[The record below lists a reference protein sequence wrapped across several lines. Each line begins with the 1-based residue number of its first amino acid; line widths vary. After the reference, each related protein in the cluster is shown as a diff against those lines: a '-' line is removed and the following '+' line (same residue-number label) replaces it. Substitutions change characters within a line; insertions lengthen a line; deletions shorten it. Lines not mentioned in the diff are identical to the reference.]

1 VQKTTQKDHLIGAGA
16 DAFSFDTL
24 VHEVDAI
31 VEDLRWLHL
40 ELTLR
45 NRCNE
50 ILFDDRAS
58 VPALLSHAL
67 SGLCSRLG
75 ALELIMFV
83 RDVVG
88 FRIALREA
96 EGTTPWGDDRTP
108 WIDAVDRWFDDRPAV
123 ASVPQAVVNHYT
135 VDLQPV
141 TAVAMP
147 VRVGRRHEAVLLV
160 VVETSPLVPRVR
172 KLLVGLSGSLALA
185 MQYCHDAQGSPRD
198 RSLTLAPLE
207 PPHATT
213 LRSDAAIARTA
224 HLRGVLLAE
233 VDAQLRVQ
241 SMNDA
246 MARLLGLRAERAA
259 ERDLAE
265 LVVPTAEQR
274 QLRTQLLETADGG
287 IVGFRMRTADGTSIP
302 TVWIVAHILPT
313 HPLPVAEGVAHGDRS
328 RDDETAGDVPADDAT
343 ADDAT
348 ADDTRR
354 GHVSREH
361 TAGQHASRGARLLV
375 GTRVAQEVFDA
386 AAIRTDGADDPMLL
400 QMRLAK
406 QYRFMMKYV
415 PFPVLH
421 LDAHVDVIRNA
432 NAAFLA
438 LLGSV
443 HWEGV
448 PLSDFGTLTVQEGF
462 GDARPCI
469 LRLVSASG
477 ITITCRGIMTTLLLF
492 GKPVREITL
501 DPVDTHAAA
510 DRPPSP
516 TDPMRT

>member
-1 VQKTTQKDHLIGAGA
+1 MVEKATQKDHLIGAGA

-67 SGLCSRLG
+67 SGLCTRLG

-88 FRIALREA
+88 FRIALRESG
-96 EGTTPWGDDRTP
+96 GTTPWGDDRTP
-108 WIDAVDRWFDDRPAV
+108 WIDAVDRWFDDRPA
-123 ASVPQAVVNHYT
+123 ATSAPQAVVNHYT

-185 MQYCHDAQGSPRD
+185 MQYCHDAQGPARD
-198 RSLTLAPLE
+198 RSLPLVPLDAPH
-207 PPHATT
+207 PTPR
-213 LRSDAAIARTA
+213 RSDAAIARSA
-224 HLRGVLLAE
+224 ELHGVLLAE
-233 VDAQLRVQ
+233 VDTQLRVQ

-246 MARLLGLRAERAA
+246 MAQLLGLRAERTAQ
-259 ERDLAE
+259 RDLAE
-265 LVVPTAEQR
+265 LVVPTSEQR
-274 QLRTQLLETADGG
+274 QLRTQLHETADGG

-313 HPLPVAEGVAHGDRS
+313 HPLAGTDADG
-328 RDDETAGDVPADDAT
+328 RDAVDEKNIDDDA
-343 ADDAT
+343 AAP
-348 ADDTRR
+348 
-354 GHVSREH
+354 GHS
-361 TAGQHASRGARLLV
+361 GARLLV

-386 AAIRTDGADDPMLL
+386 ASVRTDGGDDATLQ

-421 LDAHVDVIRNA
+421 LDAHADVIRNA

-438 LLGSV
+438 LLGSA

-448 PLSDFGTLTVQEGF
+448 PLSDFGTLTVQDGF

-469 LRLVSASG
+469 LRLVSTSG

-516 TDPMRT
+516 TDPMRP

>member
-1 VQKTTQKDHLIGAGA
+1 MQKATQNDHLIGAGA

-83 RDVVG
+83 RDTVG

-96 EGTTPWGDDRTP
+96 DGTTPWGDDRTP

-123 ASVPQAVVNHYT
+123 TSMPQAVVNHYT

-213 LRSDAAIARTA
+213 MRSDAAIARA
-224 HLRGVLLAE
+224 AQLRGVLLAE
-233 VDAQLRVQ
+233 VDEQLRVQ

-246 MARLLGLRAERAA
+246 MAHLLGLRAERAA

-274 QLRTQLLETADGG
+274 QLRAQLLETADGG

-302 TVWIVAHILPT
+302 TVWIVSHIPPAP
-313 HPLPVAEGVAHGDRS
+313 HVD
-328 RDDETAGDVPADDAT
+328 AGDAP
-343 ADDAT
+343 
-348 ADDTRR
+348 
-354 GHVSREH
+354 H
-361 TAGQHASRGARLLV
+361 AGASPGNARLLV

>member
-1 VQKTTQKDHLIGAGA
+1 MQKATQNDHLIGAGA

-67 SGLCSRLG
+67 SGLCTRLG

-96 EGTTPWGDDRTP
+96 SRDIPWGDDRTP
-108 WIDAVDRWFDDRPAV
+108 WIDAVDRWFDDRPTDAGQ
-123 ASVPQAVVNHYT
+123 PQAVVNHYT
-135 VDLQPV
+135 VDLKPV

-160 VVETSPLVPRVR
+160 VVETSPIVPRIR

-185 MQYCHDAQGSPRD
+185 MQYCHDAQRPVRDKAPAGRPAETPR
-198 RSLTLAPLE
+198 ST
-207 PPHATT
+207 PPPIRAAAQITGLQGT
-213 LRSDAAIARTA
+213 FVAELDDA
-224 HLRGVLLAE
+224 
-233 VDAQLRVQ
+233 LRVR
-241 SMNDA
+241 SINDA
-246 MARLLGLRAERAA
+246 LARQLGLRADRATG
-259 ERDLAE
+259 RDLTE
-265 LVVPTAEQR
+265 LVVGSAEQR
-274 QLRTQLLETADGG
+274 PLRAQLHETADGG
-287 IVGFRMRTADGTSIP
+287 LVGFRLRTADGTSIP
-302 TVWIVAHILPT
+302 TLWIASRIPPT
-313 HPLPVAEGVAHGDRS
+313 PRVD
-328 RDDETAGDVPADDAT
+328 AGDPPAEESPGD
-343 ADDAT
+343 
-348 ADDTRR
+348 
-354 GHVSREH
+354 
-361 TAGQHASRGARLLV
+361 ARLLV
-375 GTRVAQEVFDA
+375 GTRVPQEVFDA
-386 AAIRTDGADDPMLL
+386 TAVRGDAAGDPMVLHA
-400 QMRLAK
+400 RLAK

-415 PFPVLH
+415 PFPMVH
-421 LDAHVDVIRNA
+421 LDAHADVIRNA
-432 NAAFLA
+432 NPAFLA
-438 LLGSV
+438 LIGSV

-469 LRLVSASG
+469 LRLVSSGG
-477 ITITCRGIMTTLLLF
+477 ITLACRGIMTTLMLF

-501 DPVDTHAAA
+501 DPVDAPAGA
-510 DRPPSP
+510 DQPSP
-516 TDPMRT
+516 PPDAMRP